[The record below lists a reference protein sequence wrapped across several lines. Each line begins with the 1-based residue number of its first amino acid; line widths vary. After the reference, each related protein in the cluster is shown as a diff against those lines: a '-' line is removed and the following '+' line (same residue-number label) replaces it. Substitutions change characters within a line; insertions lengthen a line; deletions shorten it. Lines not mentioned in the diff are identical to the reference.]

1 VTRLTGALRAL
12 PSPKINKKAI
22 LICAVLVVLLVLA
35 FPPFAHAG
43 LFPSVSDFSES
54 IENIFKE
61 WLKSTCEAWIA
72 LCIKFMQLL
81 SADQIL
87 SGSFEGL
94 LENSAGGHSIYDLVH
109 TVWQTTVVPLGS
121 SILALCLLVQ
131 LIKISQRIDG
141 SSTLPTIKEFIL
153 LAVYYVVF
161 SYLISHSFEICE
173 AIYNELNNITSAI
186 SGGSTSAIGTVD
198 LGDSSEMTI
207 GCLMIMFVIAGL
219 CTAVGLV
226 GWVIAIAVSYARA
239 IQLYIMATFSPIPL
253 SLLAFDETRQMGINF
268 LKNFVSVCLAGA
280 IIVLLLVLFP
290 LLSSTLDFNAS
301 ADGLD
306 IFFAVLTGD
315 AVVPDNLF
323 SLLPFQLIKLIGLWI
338 LLIFGLFKSGQWAR
352 DVLGG

>member
-1 VTRLTGALRAL
+1 
-12 PSPKINKKAI
+12 
-22 LICAVLVVLLVLA
+22 
-35 FPPFAHAG
+35 
-43 LFPSVSDFSES
+43 
-54 IENIFKE
+54 
-61 WLKSTCEAWIA
+61 
-72 LCIKFMQLL
+72 
-81 SADQIL
+81 
-87 SGSFEGL
+87 
-94 LENSAGGHSIYDLVH
+94 
-109 TVWQTTVVPLGS
+109 
-121 SILALCLLVQ
+121 LALCLLVQ